1 MKRSFK
7 IWAVAGG
14 PYSREQL
21 EDDYYEEEYS
31 EFPEE
36 GNFLLLCNVEEN
48 KRLREEEFWFSEKED
63 AYKFKNFVDSK
74 MEAIE
79 VVDEGIMNYA
89 DSGKMC

>member
-48 KRLREEEFWFSEKED
+48 KRLREEEFWFSTEEK
-63 AYKFKNFVDSK
+63 AYKFKNYIDGR
-74 MEAIE
+74 MEALE
-79 VVDEGIMNYA
+79 VSED
-89 DSGKMC
+89 